1 VRLPVTVHRGR
12 VDGREFRVLRPAP
25 VPPHAL
31 VVDHSWHLDICLD
44 AAAAEVLA
52 ALWLLAARSPRT
64 LVHLP
69 SRSNRMPDAPG
80 AALPDDLGA
89 PLDLVLLHHSLHFA
103 PAGWKRLRARLDAG
117 RPHTATL
124 PGASV
129 LAAAEQARETE
140 STGDPGRR
148 HHRENRDL
156 FHQRVHAETLFMIG
170 SAPVFRATAR
180 LFASIAAHSPGHVPR
195 GRHDA
200 HFCTEFHVNDGV
212 LARPDARGLH
222 VEHRDAQAWAAR

>member
-31 VVDHSWHLDICLD
+31 VVDHSWHLDVYLD

-80 AALPDDLGA
+80 ADLPDDLGA

-117 RPHTATL
+117 RPHTATRA
-124 PGASV
+124 GCTS
-129 LAAAEQARETE
+129 
-140 STGDPGRR
+140 STGTRRRGRR
-148 HHRENRDL
+148 GDAGRLRERAGRRSPRPRRGQD
-156 FHQRVHAETLFMIG
+156 TG
-170 SAPVFRATAR
+170 SSAPRWR
-180 LFASIAAHSPGHVPR
+180 R
-195 GRHDA
+195 
-200 HFCTEFHVNDGV
+200 
-212 LARPDARGLH
+212 
-222 VEHRDAQAWAAR
+222 